1 MDQYLYGANVNQIQ
15 SFIFETSRL
24 KEIVGASELVEQI
37 CTSKFQELLGSAF
50 QKERLLLGAAG
61 RITYLFDGN
70 SPALQKVLL
79 EFQQNILHEIPSIQ
93 LCQAVVKLQGP
104 LRQEDLQLLE
114 ERLNIQRNKPRLVQ
128 GLGLMIAERSRRTG
142 GPATVDHDPFT
153 KKQEWLDRA
162 QLIKRTYYA
171 QEKNSVFDK
180 LIDPKLGVSKKA
192 YAEEMEQ
199 LLPSVD
205 QSWIAIVHA
214 DGNNMGKIINEA
226 LLSIEKNGDPVDQF
240 ISTFSRQIDEACKA
254 AARDAFEE
262 AVLPVYKSECTRKA
276 KAFLPI
282 RPVILSGDDL
292 SVIIRGDLALHFTEV
307 FLRGF
312 EHHTKIKLG
321 QLGAEYKIPA
331 LQEGLSAC
339 AGIAFIKSKYPF
351 HYGVDLAE
359 TLCEEA
365 KKRSKALPETSKT
378 PSSLMFHRVLSA
390 FVDSEFEDLAKRE
403 LSTKAKDE
411 DKDEAKVGFDFGPY
425 FLHPQSGNYAT
436 IKELHRWINTI
447 AEDDAPR
454 APLREWLSV
463 LDFDP
468 DKAKQLLDRICKIN
482 KRYEKSLALDRAEV
496 LRNGKLKT
504 HLYDVISMYSIEQN

>member
-37 CTSKFQELLGSAF
+37 CTSRFQELLGSTF
-50 QKERLLLGAAG
+50 QQERLLLGAAG
-61 RITYLFDGN
+61 RITYLFDAN

-79 EFQQNILHEIPSIQ
+79 EFQQNILQEIPSIQ

-104 LRQEDLQLLE
+104 LRRQDLELLE
-114 ERLNIQRNKPRLVQ
+114 ERLNIQRNKPRLAQ

-142 GPATVDHDPFT
+142 GPATIDYDPDT
-153 KKQEWLDRA
+153 GKQAWLDRT
-162 QLIKRTYYA
+162 QLSKRIYYR
-171 QEKNSVFDK
+171 QKKNSVFSK
-180 LIDPKLGVSKKA
+180 LIDPALAISKESF
-192 YAEEMEQ
+192 AEEMEQ
-199 LLPSVD
+199 LLPSPD

-226 LLSIEKNGDPVDQF
+226 LLSIEKNGAPVDRF
-240 ISTFSRQIDEACKA
+240 LSTFSRHIDEACKA

-321 QLGAEYKIPA
+321 QLGIEYKISA

-359 TLCEEA
+359 TLCKEA
-365 KKRSKALPETSKT
+365 KMRSKALPETSKT

-390 FVDSEFEDLAKRE
+390 FVDGEFEDLAKRE

-411 DKDEAKVGFDFGPY
+411 ANVGFDFGPY
-425 FLHPQSGNYAT
+425 FLHPQPGNYAT

-447 AEDDAPR
+447 AEEDAPL

-482 KRYEKSLALDRAEV
+482 KRYEKSLGLNQAEV
-496 LRNGKLKT
+496 FRNGKRKT